1 MTLLAEII
9 QRIFQLFILVVIVQ
23 VVLSYFVDPYHPV
36 RQNLDRLINPFL
48 EPIRRF
54 IPPVGGLDFSPVV
67 LIIVLEIISAIIVR
81 LLLAL
86 G

>member
-1 MTLLAEII
+1 MAFLADIV
-9 QRIFQLFILVVIVQ
+9 QRVFQLFILLIIVQ
-23 VVLSYFVDPYHPV
+23 VVLSYFVDPYQPV

-67 LIIVLEIISAIIVR
+67 LIIVLQIISAIIDR
-81 LLLAL
+81 LLRSL